1 MPPAHSASAS
11 SGSSGHAANRPR
23 GASQPPRPIP
33 GSGPASAPIWRWPLA
48 YGLTAVIFLGMDAV
62 WLSQANQALYQP
74 AIGHLMASSIDW
86 AAAALFYLLY
96 IGGMVFFGEA
106 PALQQGRSLVALG
119 RGALF
124 GLMAYA
130 TYDLTNQAT
139 MRDWP
144 WSVTVMD
151 LLWGS
156 FASGV
161 AAWAATALT
170 LATCRRV
177 SRTSGQ

>member
-11 SGSSGHAANRPR
+11 SGATGAANRPR
-23 GASQPPRPIP
+23 ATQPPRPLP
-33 GSGPASAPIWRWPLA
+33 GSGPAPTSAPVWRWPLA
-48 YGLTAVIFLGMDAV
+48 YALTAVIFLGMDAV

-74 AIGHLMASSIDW
+74 AIGHLMASSVDW

-96 IGGMVFFGEA
+96 IGGVVFFGEA

-161 AAWAATALT
+161 AAWAATAVT

-177 SRTSGQ
+177 SRTSGR

>member
-1 MPPAHSASAS
+1 MPPAHSASPR
-11 SGSSGHAANRPR
+11 SGNAAHR
-23 GASQPPRPIP
+23 SP
-33 GSGPASAPIWRWPLA
+33 GSPASTLHASAPTAAPVWRWPLA

-74 AIGHLMASSIDW
+74 AIGHLMASTVDW
-86 AAAALFYLLY
+86 GAAALFYLLY
-96 IGGMVFFGEA
+96 IGGVVFFGEA

-151 LLWGS
+151 LIWGS

-177 SRTSGQ
+177 SRTSGR